1 MKRFLLTILLSALLA
16 ACSSE
21 PEGATMRAVY
31 HWKTTYNPTQYEQQ
45 WLRDHRVTRLYLRV
59 FDVDVHDIEKV
70 APIATTRFL
79 QPLPDSITRNMVAP
93 QRSPQR
99 TGVLRNLFG

>member
-59 FDVDVHDIEKV
+59 FDVD
-70 APIATTRFL
+70 ARCLPTR
-79 QPLPDSITRNMVAP
+79 LPTASSRWPNAMA
-93 QRSPQR
+93 SS
-99 TGVLRNLFG
+99 